1 MDKRHNLLFALFVVF
16 MLVLGSAAPAVA
28 ANNSDNKPNDGNS
41 NKKINNV
48 IVMVPDGCDQ
58 NIQTL
63 ARWYSGEELQLD
75 SMYTGMVSTNMANS
89 VITGSAAAATAFA
102 TGEKTTV
109 RFLGVGPRAEDLLSI
124 YDAED
129 MAEPYVPL
137 ATVLEGAKLEGKA
150 TGLIATSSITH
161 ATPAA
166 FAVHV
171 HDRGMDSEIMEHI
184 VYQDIDV
191 VFAGGEQYL
200 DSDRNDGEDLKQVLL
215 DEGYQYVTTT
225 DEMEAVTTGQVWG
238 MFASKHMQPEM
249 SRETTEE
256 PSIVEMT
263 EKAIELL
270 SEDEDGFFLMVE
282 GSQVDWAGHAND
294 PEYMVTDFL
303 AFDEA
308 VKAAVNFA
316 EEDGHTLVIVFPD
329 HNTGG
334 MTIGNYD
341 TSYTDLTVEELV
353 DPLKGEEGTV
363 EIGWTT
369 GGHAGGDVPLWA
381 YGPDKPTGLLDN
393 TELATCVAD
402 AFGFNLEDVG
412 EELFVEVD
420 EAYPGIWSLDL
431 TDNDNPVVVIERRG
445 VVAELPVSKDILI
458 IDDTEYDLEGVVVG
472 VPMADGNSVLTAD
485 DDFYIPQ
492 EAVDIIDE
500 KISEGFSGRWSL
512 DLSDSEN
519 PAIVF
524 DNDSVVVKYLY
535 TQNILI
541 IGDEAFDLIDILGSI

>member
-1 MDKRHNLLFALFVVF
+1 
-16 MLVLGSAAPAVA
+16 
-28 ANNSDNKPNDGNS
+28 
-41 NKKINNV
+41 
-48 IVMVPDGCDQ
+48 
-58 NIQTL
+58 
-63 ARWYSGEELQLD
+63 
-75 SMYTGMVSTNMANS
+75 
-89 VITGSAAAATAFA
+89 
-102 TGEKTTV
+102 
-109 RFLGVGPRAEDLLSI
+109 
-124 YDAED
+124 
-129 MAEPYVPL
+129 
-137 ATVLEGAKLEGKA
+137 
-150 TGLIATSSITH
+150 
-161 ATPAA
+161 
-166 FAVHV
+166 
-171 HDRGMDSEIMEHI
+171 
-184 VYQDIDV
+184 
-191 VFAGGEQYL
+191 
-200 DSDRNDGEDLKQVLL
+200 
-215 DEGYQYVTTT
+215 
-225 DEMEAVTTGQVWG
+225 
-238 MFASKHMQPEM
+238 
-249 SRETTEE
+249 
-256 PSIVEMT
+256 MT